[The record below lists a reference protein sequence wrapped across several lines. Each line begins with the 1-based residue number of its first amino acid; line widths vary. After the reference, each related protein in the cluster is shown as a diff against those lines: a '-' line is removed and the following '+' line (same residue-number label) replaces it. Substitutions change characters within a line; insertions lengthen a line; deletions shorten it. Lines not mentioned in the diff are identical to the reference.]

1 MGWGGCAIAATGA
14 TMIRVTLAS
23 ILTCVLLSGCASQA
37 EIAQRQAEQRMAI
50 EGQQE
55 LTCLNYGLQ
64 PRTPAFADCMLR
76 LAGMR
81 QQRDILQQQQASARQ
96 QAITNSLS
104 EAGAKLGQKPRP
116 RTIDCDT
123 QPVGSGSTTSCTE
136 N

>member
-1 MGWGGCAIAATGA
+1 MARFLAFAIAVIA
-14 TMIRVTLAS
+14 AS
-23 ILTCVLLSGCASQA
+23 ILAGCASQA

-55 LTCLNYGLQ
+55 LACLNYGLQ

-76 LAGMR
+76 QAGMR
-81 QQRDILQQQQASARQ
+81 QQQDILQQQQAFARQ